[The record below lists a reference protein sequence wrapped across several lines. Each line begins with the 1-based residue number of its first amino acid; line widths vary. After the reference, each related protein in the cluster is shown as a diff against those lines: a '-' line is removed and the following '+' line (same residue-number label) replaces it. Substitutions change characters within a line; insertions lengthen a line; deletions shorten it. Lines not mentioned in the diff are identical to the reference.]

1 MYCFNNTNNRY
12 FVKIRYIHSIVVTM
26 KVLGFCIKHL
36 LLIMAI
42 MLLICLFDMPYGYY
56 QLVRFVA
63 MIVFSISAFVF
74 GSKQN
79 RTLMIT
85 MGILALLFQPLFPIA
100 LGRMIWN
107 IVDVIVAIF
116 LICLWY
122 NKLFNGSKDRC

>member
-12 FVKIRYIHSIVVTM
+12 FVKIRYSYSIVVTM

-42 MLLICLFDMPYGYY
+42 MLLICLLDMPYGYY

-122 NKLFNGSKDRC
+122 NKLFNGSKDRS

>member
-1 MYCFNNTNNRY
+1 MGVYKLAIQFQW
-12 FVKIRYIHSIVVTM
+12 
-26 KVLGFCIKHL
+26 
-36 LLIMAI
+36 LIMAI
-42 MLLICLFDMPYGYY
+42 LLLICLFDMPYGYY